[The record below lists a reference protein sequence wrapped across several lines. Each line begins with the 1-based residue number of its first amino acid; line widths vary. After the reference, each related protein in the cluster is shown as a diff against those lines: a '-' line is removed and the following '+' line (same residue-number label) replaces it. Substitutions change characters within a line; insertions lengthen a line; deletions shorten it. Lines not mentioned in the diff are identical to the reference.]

1 VNAALASLDAAS
13 ATLDAGQPI
22 DLIVGDLQD
31 AFAALGHVS
40 GDVAAQDVLTGIFAR
55 FCIGK

>member
-1 VNAALASLDAAS
+1 MPSRSGDRKVLVVAIPCA
-13 ATLDAGQPI
+13 
-22 DLIVGDLQD
+22 VFGDLQD

-40 GDVAAQDVLTGIFAR
+40 GEIAAQDVVSGVFAR